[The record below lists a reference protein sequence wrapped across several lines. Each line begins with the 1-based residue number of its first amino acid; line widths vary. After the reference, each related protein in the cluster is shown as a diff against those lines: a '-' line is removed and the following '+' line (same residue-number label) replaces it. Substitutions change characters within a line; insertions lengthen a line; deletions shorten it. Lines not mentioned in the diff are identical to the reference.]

1 MRTAGLEAASSSGG
15 LVRWC
20 CDWSVSPASTP
31 TTVPYQL
38 HSTLSTLHPPTSP
51 LTLKP
56 THIHHQSHP
65 IDRPSLL
72 LHLPIHHSQNHQAVA
87 REQLWFG
94 HPSSAAA
101 ACSPPTMSGTGY
113 QFAYGAPP
121 SDLSYPEFPGRVGSI
136 PSNNRIPSLPMPM
149 MPMMPV
155 SGAPPPLPP
164 QRLPSIPQSMTLP
177 SISRVPSIPTA
188 TRPYSMGGMGG
199 VDPVLVPSVG
209 WPAAAFAPGWPL
221 PTHVSSTWPGGEQPM
236 YGQSVGYVMPAPGWS
251 VGPPLHLYGQ
261 SPSTSVADAMDGQA
275 QQQSAEMEMAGAMSG
290 SHTTHRD
297 STDSHAHSSMSG
309 SAANAAADPKSASG
323 YNVRVSPPPHNH
335 NIGSTYTPSYLY
347 EHASSLLPP
356 SISSAPSSTA
366 LDPAVFHHNIRC
378 LSESTPRLCCLP
390 TIDHSE
396 QVLFVSHCQYTQI
409 VKRREQ
415 RRNDK
420 RRRIKSKHKSRQAHA
435 ARRVRGTGGRFL
447 TKEEKAAL
455 AMQQQLQQQ
464 MQQQAGS
471 TIKPPASHP
480 FAVPSMATS
489 VNGRK

>member
-1 MRTAGLEAASSSGG
+1 
-15 LVRWC
+15 
-20 CDWSVSPASTP
+20 
-31 TTVPYQL
+31 
-38 HSTLSTLHPPTSP
+38 
-51 LTLKP
+51 
-56 THIHHQSHP
+56 
-65 IDRPSLL
+65 
-72 LHLPIHHSQNHQAVA
+72 
-87 REQLWFG
+87 
-94 HPSSAAA
+94 
-101 ACSPPTMSGTGY
+101 MSGTGF

-121 SDLSYPEFPGRVGSI
+121 SDLSYPEFSSRVGSI

-155 SGAPPPLPP
+155 NGPPPPLPP

-221 PTHVSSTWPGGEQPM
+221 PAHVSSSWAGEQPM

-275 QQQSAEMEMAGAMSG
+275 QQQAAEMEM
-290 SHTTHRD
+290 TV
-297 STDSHAHSSMSG
+297 SMSG
-309 SAANAAADPKSASG
+309 GQVAPLDDNHAISSTSGSIATSAADSKSASG
-323 YNVRVSPPPHNH
+323 YNVRVSPPPHNP
-335 NIGSTYTPSYLY
+335 NFGSSFASSYLPY
-347 EHASSLLPP
+347 EQSSSLLPP
-356 SISSAPSSTA
+356 SSTSSPSSTSA
-366 LDPAVFHHNIRC
+366 LDPGAFHHNIRC
-378 LSESTPRLCCLP
+378 LSDSTARLRCLP
-390 TIDHSE
+390 TADHSE
-396 QVLFVSHCQYTQI
+396 QVLFVSHCQYSQI

-455 AMQQQLQQQ
+455 AMQQQLQL
-464 MQQQAGS
+464 QQQIREQAPTS
-471 TIKPPASHP
+471 IKPPAAHP
-480 FAVPSMATS
+480 FAVSSTAGPTAF
-489 VNGRK
+489 K